1 MPWVSKPTLA
11 YDMIRA
17 ILSTKGASMPI
28 NSSCLKEQC
37 TPMAASMP
45 FCAQYRIGLSAEP
58 SSARIKLPTAWNLL
72 SCDEKSDKTSWWV
85 TYFCNSSYRVTYNS
99 YSVQTELMILM
110 PTITKTNQIA
120 STITK
125 SDSKNQS
132 NGPKNAVLDSKLDPS
147 Y

>member
-1 MPWVSKPTLA
+1 
-11 YDMIRA
+11 MIRE

-45 FCAQYRIGLSAEP
+45 FLRPVSNRAISWAKISRAI
-58 SSARIKLPTAWNLL
+58 SSARIKSPTAWNFL
-72 SCDEKSDKTSWWV
+72 SSDEKFSDKTSWWV
-85 TYFCNSSYRVTYNS
+85 TYFCNPSYRVTYNS
-99 YSVQTELMILM
+99 HSVQIELMILM

-125 SDSKNQS
+125 SDSKINLL
-132 NGPKNAVLDSKLDPS
+132 GPKNAVFDSKLDLLNS
-147 Y
+147 TE